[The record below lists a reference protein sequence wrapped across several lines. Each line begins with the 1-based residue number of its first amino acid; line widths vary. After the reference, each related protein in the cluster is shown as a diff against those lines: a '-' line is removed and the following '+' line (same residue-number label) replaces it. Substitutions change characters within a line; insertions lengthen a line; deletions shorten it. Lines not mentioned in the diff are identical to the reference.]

1 MSTTIKTETGKLK
14 ILIMSAPIGSGHR
27 MAALALEE
35 ALSCLENV
43 EVIQG
48 NVFDFFPA
56 AAGSLF
62 LTVYGKILTYFPS
75 LYACS
80 YRWGNQNSGSL
91 RLRNLINRILMLL
104 GKSFISGVDPDVVLS
119 THATPTGIFS
129 LYKRQY
135 NPKFWLGV
143 VVTDFTVHRWLI
155 CPGVDAYFLADRKL
169 FGQITGSG
177 TDSDGKPELF
187 AYGIPVRKMFR
198 EQNEIAAVRKK
209 LRKDLGWKEDAFV
222 CLLAGGGGGML
233 PMEKVVKE
241 ISGSKLL
248 HLHIIAV
255 TGHNESLNKKLK
267 AMTGTDTVKVLGF
280 TEDMPLLMQGADLVI
295 TKAGGVSIAE
305 CLACGAKTVI
315 YKPLPGQESM
325 NTQFLENGYGI
336 KVAKDIRGLIN
347 EIKNEMRVPVS
358 CRIAGQETRK
368 KSFGCPEA
376 AKYIAGVVDKLR

>member
-1 MSTTIKTETGKLK
+1 
-14 ILIMSAPIGSGHR
+14 
-27 MAALALEE
+27 
-35 ALSCLENV
+35 
-43 EVIQG
+43 
-48 NVFDFFPA
+48 
-56 AAGSLF
+56 
-62 LTVYGKILTYFPS
+62 
-75 LYACS
+75 
-80 YRWGNQNSGSL
+80 
-91 RLRNLINRILMLL
+91 
-104 GKSFISGVDPDVVLS
+104 
-119 THATPTGIFS
+119 
-129 LYKRQY
+129 
-135 NPKFWLGV
+135 
-143 VVTDFTVHRWLI
+143 
-155 CPGVDAYFLADRKL
+155 
-169 FGQITGSG
+169 
-177 TDSDGKPELF
+177 
-187 AYGIPVRKMFR
+187 
-198 EQNEIAAVRKK
+198 
-209 LRKDLGWKEDAFV
+209 
-222 CLLAGGGGGML
+222 
-233 PMEKVVKE
+233 MEKVVKE